1 MKKHTKVL
9 CVAICAV
16 LCASVFFSVWPAAYD
31 HSHDCL
37 GENCQYCQAVSLQQE
52 LMRLVLFGCFST
64 VFAFIFIQL
73 IVNCNL
79 RGDGK
84 KQNVNLVANRVKL
97 TA

>member
-1 MKKHTKVL
+1 MKKFTKVL
-9 CVAICAV
+9 FVAICV
-16 LCASVFFSVWPAAYD
+16 LLCASVLFSVSSAIYG
-31 HSHDCL
+31 HNHDCI
-37 GENCQYCQAVSLQQE
+37 GEDCLYCQVVSLQQE
-52 LMRLVLFGCFST
+52 LMRLVLFGCLST

>member
-1 MKKHTKVL
+1 
-9 CVAICAV
+9 
-16 LCASVFFSVWPAAYD
+16 
-31 HSHDCL
+31 
-37 GENCQYCQAVSLQQE
+37 
-52 LMRLVLFGCFST
+52 MRLVLFGCFST